1 MTPQTL
7 LSHLD
12 SGQLWPAGA
21 GAEPALDVA
30 AAYQTALAVRRL
42 RIERGEVPR
51 GYKIGFTNRGIWP
64 VYNVFAPIWG
74 TVWDTTLTLCD
85 GHGQLSLA
93 RSCQPRLEPEV
104 VFGLRAEPPPA
115 CGVQELFDSIAWMA
129 PGFEI
134 VQSHLPDWKFTAAD
148 TVADSGLHARLLV
161 GRRVPVRDVAPDGA
175 ALERRLAGAGVTLT
189 RDGEAIDQGRGANV
203 LDGPLNALLHF
214 VRELRACPGAPAL
227 QAGDVITTGTW
238 TNAYAVAPGETWT
251 ARFDAPLAPLEV
263 RFTAG

>member
-42 RIERGEVPR
+42 RIARGEVPR

-64 VYNVFAPIWG
+64 VYQVFAPIWG
-74 TVWDTTLTLCD
+74 TVWDTTLTQCD
-85 GHGQLSLA
+85 GRGELSLA
-93 RSCQPRLEPEV
+93 RTCQPRLEPEV
-104 VFGLRAEPPPA
+104 VFCLRAEPPPD
-115 CGVQELFDSIAWMA
+115 CGVEHLYESIEWMA

-161 GRRVPVRDVAPDGA
+161 GRPVAVRDVAPDGA

-203 LDGPLNALLHF
+203 LEGPLHALLHF

-251 ARFDAPLAPLEV
+251 ARFDAPLSPLEV